1 MSESVGG
8 IHYEVDLDTRK
19 LIDANR
25 KVGRNLADTNGMLD
39 GMRAKLTATA
49 AAAALLGA
57 ALLAMKVAERADEFR
72 LLAARVDVAAG
83 SMESGASAF
92 ADLVDISR
100 RTQSSLAGNI
110 EVFTRL
116 NQSLLQMGGTQR
128 DTLQLTELLAK
139 AIKVSGASAVE
150 GKAAMLQ
157 FGQALGSGKLAGD
170 ELRSL
175 LETAPYLMR
184 QLADGIGVPVGS
196 LKTLGEQ
203 GKLTADV
210 VVNALAKA
218 AETIDA
224 DFKKFP
230 QTIEAAMVVAADA
243 ASLAAM
249 KLDELTG
256 TSAALAGVGK
266 GLGEVLDELGKQ
278 FGAANDEAGKLGRN
292 EAVRSW
298 ADTARTGLSYL
309 IDAADLTWQTLSVLG
324 RNVSFVFK
332 GIGTEIGGLAAQ
344 AVAVARGD
352 FSGAAAIGQAMKA
365 DAEQRRRELDAADAK
380 TLGRAKLAGQQMRDA
395 WEQGAGGGRGSM
407 IPTGQGGALKPP
419 GGGGG
424 SGSKAGGSTFDGAAY
439 VAGLARE
446 AADEYQR
453 VDIVQREALRKN
465 DQLLAQ
471 KKISHEQHQQAITL
485 IEQNAA
491 QDRAAIAQ
499 QQSEAAIARQIE
511 YGAAEEANALKLAE
525 QRKRSQQAAL
535 DMKVANDPIAQLQ
548 LELDR
553 KREML
558 ALYAAEDQANEQLY
572 AEAAVALEQQ
582 TQDRIRQIREKEMAD
597 RAAAQSAQ
605 LTAYGNLFGNM
616 ADIAKAFGGK
626 QNGIYKAMFAASKA
640 FALAD
645 AAIKIQQGIAG
656 AAALPFPANIPAIA
670 SVVAATASIISTIS
684 GVNYGGGRQYGGPVS
699 AGSLYRVNESGR
711 PEMFTG
717 SNGSQYMLPTKS
729 GSVTPADQVGG
740 GGSGQAWN
748 IIIQNAPA
756 GTRASVDDQSRTVMI
771 AVGEVASQI
780 SNNSGPVWSALRGS
794 SNVAPRQ

>member
-1 MSESVGG
+1 MAELVGG
-8 IHYEVDLDTRK
+8 IYYEVDLDTRR

-25 KVGRNLADTNGMLD
+25 RVDRELRGTVSTLD
-39 GMRAKLTATA
+39 GFQSKLTATA
-49 AAAALLGA
+49 AAAAALGA

-83 SMESGASAF
+83 SMESGAAAF
-92 ADLVDISR
+92 ADLVEISR

-210 VVNALAKA
+210 VVNALTKA
-218 AETIDA
+218 AATIDA

-230 QTIEAAMVVAADA
+230 QTIEAAMVVAADQ

-256 TSAALAGVGK
+256 SSQAMAGVVK
-266 GLGEVLDELGKQ
+266 GAGEVIDELAKQ
-278 FGAANDEAGKLGRN
+278 LGAANDEAGKLGRN

-298 ADTARTGLSYL
+298 ADATRNALSYL
-309 IDAADLTWQTLSVLG
+309 VDAADLTWQTLTVLG
-324 RNVSFVFK
+324 RNVTFVFK
-332 GIGTEIGGLAAQ
+332 GIGNEIGGLAAQ

-352 FSGAAAIGQAMKA
+352 FAGAAAIGQAMKA

-380 TLGRAKLAGQQMRDA
+380 TLARTKLAGQQMREA
-395 WEQGAGGGRGSM
+395 WEQGAGGGRGSVV
-407 IPTGQGGALKPP
+407 PTGPDGTLKPDA
-419 GGGGG
+419 GGDTK
-424 SGSKAGGSTFDGAAY
+424 KAGAQFDGAAY
-439 VAGLARE
+439 IAGLSKAVG
-446 AADEYQR
+446 DEYQKID
-453 VDIVQREALRKN
+453 VIEREALRKN

-471 KKISHEQHQQAITL
+471 KKISVEQHQQAVTL

-491 QDRAAIAQ
+491 QDRAAIARK
-499 QQSEAAIARQIE
+499 QSEEAIARQIE

-525 QRKRSQQAAL
+525 QRKRNQAAAL
-535 DMKVANDPIAQLQ
+535 DMKVANDPVAQLQ
-548 LELDR
+548 IELER
-553 KREML
+553 KKELL
-558 ALYAAEDQANEQLY
+558 AQYAAEDQANELLY

-626 QNGIYKAMFAASKA
+626 QNGIYKALFAASKA

-670 SVVAATASIISTIS
+670 SVVAATASIISTIQGIS
-684 GVNYGGGRQYGGPVS
+684 YGGGRQYGGPVS
-699 AGSLYRVNESGR
+699 AGSLYKVNETGR

-717 SNGSQYMLPTKS
+717 SNGAQYMLPNKS
-729 GSVTPADQVGG
+729 GSVTPADQIGG
-740 GGSGQAWN
+740 GGVTVLVEVVNNHPAAAVTARTDDSGRIVQ
-748 IIIQNAPA
+748 
-756 GTRASVDDQSRTVMI
+756 I
-771 AVGEVASQI
+771 AVNEVASQI
-780 SNNSGPVWSALRGS
+780 SNNSGPVWSALRS
-794 SNVAPRQ
+794 SSTLGPRQ

>member
-1 MSESVGG
+1 MAELVGG
-8 IHYEVDLDTRK
+8 IYYEVDLDTKK
-19 LIDANR
+19 LIDGNR
-25 KVGRNLADTNGMLD
+25 KVDRELKGTTSSLD
-39 GMRAKLTATA
+39 GLQTRLTATA
-49 AAAALLGA
+49 AAAAVLGA

-83 SMESGASAF
+83 SMESGAAAF

-116 NQSLLQMGGTQR
+116 NQSLVQMGGTQR

-210 VVNALAKA
+210 VVNALTKA
-218 AETIDA
+218 AEIIDA

-230 QTIEAAMVVAADA
+230 QTIEAAMVVAADQA
-243 ASLAAM
+243 GIAAM
-249 KLDELTG
+249 KFDELTG
-256 TSAALAGVGK
+256 ISQTLAGVVK
-266 GLGEVLDELGKQ
+266 GAGEVFDELAKQ
-278 FGAANDEAGKLGRN
+278 LGAANDEAGKMGRN

-298 ADTARTGLSYL
+298 ADATRNALSYL

-324 RNVSFVFK
+324 RNVTFVFK
-332 GIGTEIGGLAAQ
+332 GIGNEIGGLAAQ

-352 FSGAAAIGQAMKA
+352 FAGAAAIGQAMRA
-365 DAEQRRRELDAADAK
+365 DAESRRRELDAADAK
-380 TLGRAKLAGQQMRDA
+380 TLARTKLAGQQMREA

-407 IPTGQGGALKPP
+407 VPGGPASKLKPSA
-419 GGGGG
+419 GGGGTG
-424 SGSKAGGSTFDGAAY
+424 KPAGAQFDGAGY
-439 VAGLARE
+439 VAGLAR
-446 AADEYQR
+446 AVATEYEKI
-453 VDIVQREALRKN
+453 DLTEREALRKN
-465 DQLLAQ
+465 DQLLDQ
-471 KKISHEQHQQAITL
+471 KKISLEQHQQAVTL

-491 QDRAAIAQ
+491 IDRAAIAQ
-499 QQSEAAIARQIE
+499 RQSEEAIARQIE
-511 YGAAEEANALKLAE
+511 YGAAEEAAALKLAE
-525 QRKRSQQAAL
+525 QRKRAQQAAL

-548 LELDR
+548 IELER
-553 KREML
+553 KKELL
-558 ALYAAEDQANEQLY
+558 AQYAAEDQANELLY
-572 AEAAVALEQQ
+572 AEAAVTLEQQ
-582 TQDRIRQIREKEMAD
+582 TQDRIRQIREKEEAA

-626 QNGIYKAMFAASKA
+626 QNGIYKALFAASKA

-684 GVNYGGGRQYGGPVS
+684 GISYGGGRQYGGPVS
-699 AGSLYRVNESGR
+699 AGSLYKVNETGK

-717 SNGSQYMLPTKS
+717 SNGSQYMLPNKA
-729 GSVTPADQVGG
+729 GSVTPADQVGAG
-740 GGSGQAWN
+740 GMTVLVQVSNNHPTAAVTARTDDSGRIVQ
-748 IIIQNAPA
+748 
-756 GTRASVDDQSRTVMI
+756 I
-771 AVGEVASQI
+771 AVNEVASQLA
-780 SNNSGPVWSALRGS
+780 NNTGPVWQSLRAG
-794 SNVAPRQ
+794 SNVQSRL

>member
-39 GMRAKLTATA
+39 GMQAKLTATA
-49 AAAALLGA
+49 AAAAALGA

-72 LLAARVDVAAG
+72 LLSARVDVAAG

-100 RTQSSLAGNI
+100 RTQSSLASNI

-128 DTLQLTELLAK
+128 DTLQLIELLAK

-175 LETAPYLMR
+175 LENAPYLMR
-184 QLADGIGVPVGS
+184 QLAAGIGVPVGS
-196 LKTLGEQ
+196 LKKLGEE

-210 VVNALAKA
+210 VVNALTKA

-230 QTIEAAMVVAADA
+230 QTIEAAMVVAADS

-352 FSGAAAIGQAMKA
+352 FSGAAAIGRAMKA

-380 TLGRAKLAGQQMRDA
+380 TLGRAKLAGQQMREA
-395 WEQGAGGGRGSM
+395 WEQGAGGGRGS
-407 IPTGQGGALKPP
+407 IIP
-419 GGGGG
+419 GGPPSKLKATGGDDKKKG
-424 SGSKAGGSTFDGAAY
+424 APFDAAAY
-439 VAGLARE
+439 IAGLAKE
-446 AADEYQR
+446 VATEYQK
-453 VDIVQREALRKN
+453 VDVIEREALRKN

-491 QDRAAIAQ
+491 QDRAAIAKKD
-499 QQSEAAIARQIE
+499 SDAAIARQIE

-535 DMKVANDPIAQLQ
+535 DMKLANDPIAQLQ
-548 LELDR
+548 IELER
-553 KREML
+553 KKELL
-558 ALYAAEDQANEQLY
+558 AIYAAEDQANEQLY
-572 AEAAVALEQQ
+572 AEAAVALEHQ

-605 LTAYGNLFGNM
+605 LTAYGSLFGNM

-626 QNGIYKAMFAASKA
+626 QNGVYKAMFAASKA

-684 GVNYGGGRQYGGPVS
+684 GVSYGGGRQYGGPVS
-699 AGSLYRVNESGR
+699 AGSLYKVNETGR

-740 GGSGQAWN
+740 GGGGQAWN

-780 SNNSGPVWSALRGS
+780 SNNSGPVWSALRGA

>member
-1 MSESVGG
+1 VAEQVGG
-8 IHYEVDLDTRK
+8 IYYEVDLDTRK
-19 LIDANR
+19 LIGANR
-25 KVGRNLADTNGMLD
+25 AVDRELRGTVSTLD
-39 GMRAKLTATA
+39 GMQAKLTATA
-49 AAAALLGA
+49 AAAAVLGA

-72 LLAARVDVAAG
+72 LLAARVEVAAG
-83 SMESGASAF
+83 SMESGAAAF

-150 GKAAMLQ
+150 GKSAMLQ

-184 QLADGIGVPVGS
+184 QLADGIGVPVGA

-210 VVNALAKA
+210 VVNALTKA
-218 AETIDA
+218 ADKIDA

-230 QTIEAAMVVAADA
+230 QTIEAAMVVAADQA
-243 ASLAAM
+243 AIAAL
-249 KLDELTG
+249 KFDELTG
-256 TSAALAGVGK
+256 SSQAMAGVVK
-266 GLGEVLDELGKQ
+266 GAGEVFDELAKQ
-278 FGAANDEAGKLGRN
+278 LGAANDEAGKMGRN

-298 ADTARTGLSYL
+298 ADATRNALSYL

-324 RNVSFVFK
+324 RNVTFVFK
-332 GIGTEIGGLAAQ
+332 GIGAEIGGLAAQ
-344 AVAVARGD
+344 AVSVARGD
-352 FSGAAAIGQAMKA
+352 FAGAAAIGQAMRA
-365 DAEQRRRELDAADAK
+365 DAESRRRELDAADAK
-380 TLGRAKLAGQQMRDA
+380 TLSRTKLAGQQMREA
-395 WEQGAGGGRGSM
+395 WEQGAGGGRGSVV
-407 IPTGQGGALKPP
+407 PGGPAGKLKPAA
-419 GGGGG
+419 GGGG
-424 SGSKAGGSTFDGAAY
+424 SGRSAGAAFDGAGY
-439 VAGLARE
+439 VAGLAR
-446 AADEYQR
+446 AVATEYEKI
-453 VDIVQREALRKN
+453 DLTEREALRKN
-465 DQLLAQ
+465 DQLLNQ
-471 KKISHEQHQQAITL
+471 KKISLEQHQQAVTL

-491 QDRAAIAQ
+491 IDRAAIAQ
-499 QQSEAAIARQIE
+499 RQSEEAIARQIE
-511 YGAAEEANALKLAE
+511 YGAAEEAAALKLAE
-525 QRKRSQQAAL
+525 QRKRAQQAAV
-535 DMKVANDPIAQLQ
+535 DMKVANDPVAQLQ
-548 LELDR
+548 LELER
-553 KREML
+553 KKELL
-558 ALYAAEDQANEQLY
+558 ALYAAEDQANELLY

-626 QNGIYKAMFAASKA
+626 QNGIYKALFAASKA

-684 GVNYGGGRQYGGPVS
+684 GISYGGGRQYGGPVS
-699 AGSLYRVNESGR
+699 AGSLYKVNETGA

-717 SNGSQYMLPTKS
+717 SNGSQYMLPNKA

-740 GGSGQAWN
+740 GAKAPT
-748 IIIQNAPA
+748 IIIQNM
-756 GTRASVDDQSRTVMI
+756 GTPQQVQAQSFDQQQNVVHLVMADLI
-771 AVGEVASQI
+771 DQVSG
-780 SNNSGPVWSALRGS
+780 NSGPFFNALRS
-794 SNVAPRQ
+794 STNVRGAL